1 MVVTEEADVVR
12 EWGLAS
18 LVVALVLMGSVTLA
32 TAQAPQGVSPMTG
45 LRLEDL
51 ERMALEKNPTLSQAQ
66 ASIRAA
72 QGRQTQ
78 AGLYP
83 NPLVGYQLEDQNTR
97 MPNQNKNFFWFQ
109 VPIVTAGKLQKSRD
123 FAATDSQ
130 RAAITADIQRL
141 RVLTT
146 VRMLYYEGLGAARL
160 VDERQALAKVT
171 REAVGVSGE
180 LFNVGQADR
189 PDVLDVEIQAQR
201 ADIELMKA
209 QSHQQRVWRML
220 AAAVGEPS
228 LPMGKLDGDLSANM
242 PRFDSEAMLARVL
255 RESPEVRQ
263 AQMNV
268 ERAKVALERVRAER
282 IPNLFVR
289 TKLGYNSEQ
298 SMPGKDV
305 GFETG
310 IEIGIPLPLFDR
322 QQGNLATAQGDLEH
336 SQAEVRRLE
345 LALRSELATVIRG
358 YEDARMEVGRYEREI
373 LPRAQQSVELY
384 RKGFQQMAA
393 AYPQVLIAQRTLF
406 QSRAEYT
413 QALVELWR
421 TASLLE
427 GMLLSGGLDAPFH
440 MSVSQPPPTGHVPTA
455 AGRPAE

>member
-1 MVVTEEADVVR
+1 M
-12 EWGLAS
+12 LAIERTR
-18 LVVALVLMGSVTLA
+18 VGRACGVALLVGAAVLLWSVTLA
-32 TAQAPQGVSPMTG
+32 SAQAPQAAPAMGG
-45 LRLEDL
+45 LRLEVL
-51 ERMALEKNPTLSQAQ
+51 ERMALEKNPTISQAQ

-83 NPLVGYQLEDQNTR
+83 NPLVGYQLEDQNSR
-97 MPNQNKNFFWFQ
+97 RPNQNRNFFWFQ
-109 VPIVTAGKLQKSRD
+109 VPVVTGGKLQTSRD
-123 FAATDSQ
+123 LAATDSQ
-130 RAAITADIQRL
+130 RAAITADMQRL

-160 VDERQALAKVT
+160 VTEREALAKVT
-171 REAVGVSGE
+171 REAVEVSEE

-189 PDVLDVEIQAQR
+189 PDVLDVEMQAQR
-201 ADIELMKA
+201 ADIELVKA
-209 QSHQQRVWRML
+209 QSHQQRIWRML

-228 LPMGKLDGDLSANM
+228 LPMASLEGDLTANL
-242 PRFDSEAMLARVL
+242 PRFDREAVLARVL

-263 AQMNV
+263 AQVNI
-268 ERAKVALERVRAER
+268 ERAKAGLERVRAER
-282 IPNLFVR
+282 VPNLFVR
-289 TKLGYNSEQ
+289 TKLGYNSETLQ
-298 SMPGKDV
+298 GKDV

-322 QQGNLATAQGDLEH
+322 QQGNVATAQADLEH
-336 SQAEVRRLE
+336 AQAEMRRLE

-358 YEDARMEVGRYEREI
+358 YDDARMEVERYERQI
-373 LPRAQQSVELY
+373 LPRAQQSVDLY

-455 AGRPAE
+455 AGRAAE

>member
-1 MVVTEEADVVR
+1 MPTTE
-12 EWGLAS
+12 GLQGMSTRIVA
-18 LVVALVLMGSVTLA
+18 LIFGATLMLGQVVVAA
-32 TAQAPQGVSPMTG
+32 AQAPPAAPPGGTLS
-45 LRLEDL
+45 LEAL

-83 NPLVGYQLEDQNTR
+83 NPLVGYQLEDQNTQT
-97 MPNQNKNFFWFQ
+97 PNQNKNFFWFQ

-123 FAATDSQ
+123 LAATDSQ
-130 RAAITADIQRL
+130 RTAITADMQRL

-160 VDERQALAKVT
+160 LTEREALANLT

-189 PDVLDVEIQAQR
+189 PDVLDVEMQAQR
-201 ADIELMKA
+201 AEIEFIKT
-209 QSHQQRVWRML
+209 QSHQRRVWRML

-228 LPMGKLDGDLSANM
+228 LPMATLEGDLTANV
-242 PRFDSEAMLARVL
+242 PRFDGEAVLARVL
-255 RESPEVRQ
+255 RESPEVEQ
-263 AQMNV
+263 AQINV
-268 ERAKVALERVRAER
+268 QRQQAALERVRAER

-289 TKLGYNSEQ
+289 TRLGYNSEQ
-298 SMPGKDV
+298 NTPGKAV

-322 QQGNLATAQGDLEH
+322 QQGNLATAQADLEH
-336 SQAEVRRLE
+336 AQAEMRRLE

-373 LPRAQQSVELY
+373 LPRAQQSVDLY
-384 RKGFQQMAA
+384 RRKFQQMAA
-393 AYPQVLIAQRTLF
+393 AYPQVLIAQRTLY
-406 QSRAEYT
+406 QSRTEYT

-427 GMLLSGGLDAPFH
+427 GMLWSGGLDAPFH
-440 MSVSQPPPTGHVPTA
+440 MTVSQPPTTGHVPTP

>member
-1 MVVTEEADVVR
+1 MLATERTGVVGAC
-12 EWGLAS
+12 GLAS
-18 LVVALVLMGSVTLA
+18 LVGAAALLGSVTLVS
-32 TAQAPQGVSPMTG
+32 AQAPQAATPMGG

-51 ERMALEKNPTLSQAQ
+51 ERIALEKNPTLSQVQ

-97 MPNQNKNFFWFQ
+97 TPNQNKNFFWFQ

-123 FAATDSQ
+123 LAATDSQ
-130 RAAITADIQRL
+130 RAAITADMQRL

-146 VRMLYYEGLGAARL
+146 VRMLYYEGLGAARI
-160 VDERQALAKVT
+160 VDERQALAKLT

-189 PDVLDVEIQAQR
+189 PDVLDVEMQAQR
-201 ADIELMKA
+201 AEIELMKA

-220 AAAVGEPS
+220 ASAVGEPS
-228 LPMGKLDGDLSANM
+228 LPIAKLEGDLTAKM
-242 PRFDSEAMLARVL
+242 PRFDGEAVLARVL

-263 AQMNV
+263 AQVNV
-268 ERAKVALERVRAER
+268 ERAKAALERVRAER

-298 SMPGKDV
+298 VTPGKDV

-322 QQGNLATAQGDLEH
+322 QQGNVATAQADLEH
-336 SQAEVRRLE
+336 AQAEVRRLE

-358 YEDARMEVGRYEREI
+358 YEDARMEVERYERQI

-413 QALVELWR
+413 QALVDLWR

-455 AGRPAE
+455 AGRPAD

>member
-1 MVVTEEADVVR
+1 MRATEGVKAVSTR
-12 EWGLAS
+12 ALA
-18 LVVALVLMGSVTLA
+18 LMLGAALLLGEVALA
-32 TAQAPQGVSPMTG
+32 AAQAPPGATLGGP

-51 ERMALEKNPTLSQAQ
+51 ERMALEKNPTLFQAQ
-66 ASIRAA
+66 SSIRAA
-72 QGRQTQ
+72 QGRQAQ

-83 NPLVGYQLEDQNTR
+83 NPLVGYQLEEQNTR
-97 MPNQNKNFFWFQ
+97 TPNQNKNFFWFQ

-123 FAATDSQ
+123 LAATDSQ
-130 RAAITADIQRL
+130 RAAITADMQRL

-160 VDERQALAKVT
+160 VTEQEALAKLT
-171 REAVGVSGE
+171 REAVGVSVE
-180 LFNVGQADR
+180 LFNLGQADR
-189 PDVLDVEIQAQR
+189 PDVLDVEMQAQR
-201 ADIELMKA
+201 AEIELMKA
-209 QSHQQRVWRML
+209 QSHRQRVWRVL

-228 LPMGKLDGDLSANM
+228 LPMAKLEGDLTANM
-242 PRFDSEAMLARVL
+242 PRFDGEAVLARVL

-263 AQMNV
+263 AQVNV
-268 ERAKVALERVRAER
+268 ERAKAGLERVRAER
-282 IPNLFVR
+282 VPNLFVR
-289 TKLGYNSEQ
+289 TKLGYNSESIQ
-298 SMPGKDV
+298 GKDV

-322 QQGNLATAQGDLEH
+322 QQGNLVTAQADLEH
-336 SQAEVRRLE
+336 AQAEMRRLE

-358 YEDARMEVGRYEREI
+358 YEDARMEVERYEREI

-455 AGRPAE
+455 AGRPAD